1 MKSKYLVVPN
11 HKNLKSSNDYCL
23 LFPLK
28 GFCVGFLNEFSLEEI
43 PDESYIYVNR
53 LLDTESILKLK
64 EILQTKSLKGIVF
77 EDLGILQI
85 ILDNQLTL
93 ETIFYPTHAI
103 TSTNTLN
110 AYLDYVNSAV
120 ISLDITKEETEK
132 MLNLAKGEVS
142 YYLYGPLPYM
152 YSRRSLLT
160 NYEKNFS
167 LKESKE
173 KILEDEITHKKFR
186 TVENEYGTVLFD
198 EKPYDGRIFLNH
210 PKIKH
215 FIINT
220 DANEEPVSDKWL
232 QDFLE
237 GKELEK
243 RTDGFLNQKTIYI
256 LPPKKEGL

>member
-1 MKSKYLVVPN
+1 MK
-11 HKNLKSSNDYCL
+11 
-23 LFPLK
+23 
-28 GFCVGFLNEFSLEEI
+28 
-43 PDESYIYVNR
+43 
-53 LLDTESILKLK
+53 
-64 EILQTKSLKGIVF
+64 
-77 EDLGILQI
+77 
-85 ILDNQLTL
+85 
-93 ETIFYPTHAI
+93 
-103 TSTNTLN
+103 
-110 AYLDYVNSAV
+110 
-120 ISLDITKEETEK
+120 
-132 MLNLAKGEVS
+132 
-142 YYLYGPLPYM
+142 
-152 YSRRSLLT
+152 
-160 NYEKNFS
+160 
-167 LKESKE
+167 

-198 EKPYDGRIFLNH
+198 EKLYDGRIFLNH